1 MAAHLTESAAVAKPL
16 CGAKNRPG
24 AKNPTCRY
32 TAGFRTTHPGAGR
45 CYRHGGLQ
53 PGDGRLKS
61 GRWSIVKH
69 ERVRELVEH
78 FANPETGGDPLDI
91 FPDIHMV
98 RALCLDFIERYM
110 EFTEGLLAWHADWQ
124 LRQRPLPEDL
134 LISFERVVT
143 EWEIAIAE
151 TAGDATDRQKDD
163 VAAAREFIKILRG
176 ADDSP
181 KPRAVLD
188 ISDAVR
194 HLDTVSKMVEREE
207 KKRSAN
213 AVSRPDLNRIMHEMW
228 RAIEA
233 RVAADDT
240 KAAIREDWLR
250 IRL

>member
-1 MAAHLTESAAVAKPL
+1 VGRLAEPVAVDVVR
-16 CGAKNRPG
+16 CGAKTRKGTP
-24 AKNPTCRY
+24 CRNG
-32 TAGFRTTHPGAGR
+32 AGFRTVHAGAGK
-45 CYRHGGLQ
+45 CYLHGGLQ

-91 FPDIHMV
+91 FPDLHLV

-110 EFTEGLLAWHADWQ
+110 EFTEGLLAWHADWS

-134 LISFERVVT
+134 LLSFESVVS
-143 EWEIAIAE
+143 EWEIALAE
-151 TAGDATDRQKDD
+151 QGEEATAKQKADAG
-163 VAAAREFIKILRG
+163 AARDFIKILRG
-176 ADDSP
+176 VDESP
-181 KPRAVLD
+181 KPRVVLD

-228 RAIEA
+228 RSIEA
-233 RVAADDT
+233 RVPDDET
-240 KAAIREDWLR
+240 KKQIREDWLR
-250 IRL
+250 VRL